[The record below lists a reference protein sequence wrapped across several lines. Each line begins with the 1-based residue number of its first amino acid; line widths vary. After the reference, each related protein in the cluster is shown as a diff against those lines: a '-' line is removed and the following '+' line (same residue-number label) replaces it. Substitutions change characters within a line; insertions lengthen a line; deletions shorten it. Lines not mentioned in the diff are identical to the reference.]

1 MKDTIDKDIDK
12 RLGQLNINGTSNGST
27 VPTTTPH
34 IPSTPY
40 TPNGVNGMLTSAS
53 SSTSVLGRH
62 PASPLSRPVRTAS
75 HDELFRAS
83 HDSLNGNNGY
93 NDENENEEDELEY
106 EQQSSVPTLPYQPK
120 PIRDPYH
127 YRPFSTP
134 LNTRPASPYTLNP
147 PIDADG
153 LSWPSIGARRRIDS
167 TPEEAA
173 TRQKKIEDAIRTIL
187 VELGED
193 VTREGLIRT
202 PERYAKA
209 MLFFTKGYED
219 NIKDVINQAVFEE
232 DHDEMVIV
240 KDIQIYS
247 LCEHHLVPFY
257 GKVHIGYIPNK
268 RVLGLSKLA
277 RLAEMYSRRFQ
288 VQERLTKQIAL
299 ALSQILRPRGVA
311 VVIEAT
317 HMCMVSRGIQKTGA
331 ITSTSCML
339 GCFRSQQKTRDEF
352 LALLNRN

>member
-1 MKDTIDKDIDK
+1 MEKSHRDHIDKELDK
-12 RLGQLNINGTSNGST
+12 HLNELNISNDSSHEDNTSSFASATNVTSGTQQRHST
-27 VPTTTPH
+27 
-34 IPSTPY
+34 
-40 TPNGVNGMLTSAS
+40 
-53 SSTSVLGRH
+53 
-62 PASPLSRPVRTAS
+62 SPLSRSIRPS
-75 HDELFRAS
+75 PYG
-83 HDSLNGNNGY
+83 NGNGSESRYSSCSNFY
-93 NDENENEEDELEY
+93 NDENTDNIAY
-106 EQQSSVPTLPYQPK
+106 EQHSSVHDLLYQPK
-120 PIRDPYH
+120 PLRDQKN
-127 YRPFSTP
+127 RPISTP

-147 PIDADG
+147 TIDADG
-153 LSWPSIGARRRIDS
+153 LSWPSIGARKRIDS
-167 TPEEAA
+167 TPEDAEQ
-173 TRQKKIEDAIRTIL
+173 RLKKIEGAIKTIIT
-187 VELGED
+187 ELGED
-193 VTREGLIRT
+193 VNREGMIRT

-277 RLAEMYSRRFQ
+277 RLAEMYARRFQ

-299 ALSQILRPRGVA
+299 ALSQILHPRGVA

-331 ITSTSCML
+331 LTCTSSML

-352 LALLNRN
+352 LSLLNRKTTV